1 MAADWWWARRA
12 WEKWAAKHVGPS
24 GKPVQAAL
32 LLNYDPSGPSRLLP
46 VVAEQE
52 RTQLSALDMHP
63 FLDFVKRGNLQTEF
77 FSVGPNQ
84 SYDANAIST
93 DSLLLRS
100 KSASDGLYESLV
112 IGLNVVM
119 RCNSIVEQ
127 SNGRNSSVEGA

>member
-1 MAADWWWARRA
+1 MAADWSWARRA

-84 SYDANAIST
+84 CMMV
-93 DSLLLRS
+93 LLLQLHKQWWLLISLRFS
-100 KSASDGLYESLV
+100 LTGGVTNFQYNFMSDVDPQFVIIWDHSAK
-112 IGLNVVM
+112 M
-119 RCNSIVEQ
+119 Q
-127 SNGRNSSVEGA
+127 